1 MKNLTVVDVDGLSL
15 VMSDDEGTQFTVDVD
30 EATLGS
36 LRSARMKADAPRVSP
51 REIQARIRA
60 GLTAEDVAAVTGA
73 SIETVRRY
81 EGPVLAEREYMLTAA
96 LAVSTSTS
104 VENEQGEET
113 SAFGAVIRA
122 RLVGLAATNQ
132 RWVSWREEDGTWI
145 IKVQFTANEID
156 HDARWSFEPRKHS
169 LTALNSDAASLSQKA
184 DLSSGL
190 IPKLRAVDTGAQ
202 AVAPAAT
209 ATTTES
215 SDVLRDELPTIPP
228 APAVTTAA
236 VADEA
241 VPAENT
247 GSHSPTADLLEA
259 LRKRRSERENT
270 PEWLRETVRIEESVT
285 MSDDGVVTG
294 MTVNI
299 DDTIQFTEPFDLEP
313 HHDDTVEAPSANESK
328 PVNKTGRVSMPS
340 WDDIV
345 FGTRSDEDPA

>member
-73 SIETVRRY
+73 TIETVRRY
-81 EGPVLAEREYMLTAA
+81 EGPVLAEREYMLTSA
-96 LAVSTSTS
+96 LAVTTSTS

-122 RLVGLAATNQ
+122 RLVGIAATNQ

-145 IKVQFTANEID
+145 IKVEFTANEID

-190 IPKLRAVDTGAQ
+190 IPKLRAVDTGTQ
-202 AVAPAAT
+202 AATMAAAAT
-209 ATTTES
+209 ATSTS
-215 SDVLRDELPTIPP
+215 SADVEHVDVPTISP
-228 APAVTTAA
+228 APAVAA

-241 VPAENT
+241 VSDDNT

-259 LRKRRSERENT
+259 LRKRRSEREST

-285 MSDDGVVTG
+285 MNDEGVVTG

-313 HHDDTVEAPSANESK
+313 HHDGTVEAPSVNESK

>member
-15 VMSDDEGTQFTVDVD
+15 VMSDDEGTQFTVDID

-73 SIETVRRY
+73 TIETVRRY
-81 EGPVLAEREYMLTAA
+81 EGPVLAEREYMLTSA

-122 RLVGLAATNQ
+122 RLVGIAATNQ

-145 IKVQFTANEID
+145 VKVEFTANEIE

-202 AVAPAAT
+202 AAAVS
-209 ATTTES
+209 ATDAAE
-215 SDVLRDELPTIPP
+215 VFHDELPTISP
-228 APAVTTAA
+228 APPVLAA
-236 VADEA
+236 TDEL
-241 VPAENT
+241 VSEDNT

-313 HHDDTVEAPSANESK
+313 HLDETAEAPIANESK

>member
-15 VMSDDEGTQFTVDVD
+15 VVSDDDGNQATVEID
-30 EATLGS
+30 EATLGA
-36 LRSARMKADAPRVSP
+36 LRSARMKVDAPRVSP

-81 EGPVLAEREYMLTAA
+81 EGPVLAEREYMLTSA
-96 LAVSTSTS
+96 LAVATSTS

-122 RLVGLAATNQ
+122 RLAGLAATTQ
-132 RWVSWREEDGTWI
+132 RWVSWREDDGTWI
-145 IKVQFTANEID
+145 IKVEFTANEIE
-156 HDARWSFEPRKHS
+156 HDARWSYEPRKQS

-202 AVAPAAT
+202 AT
-209 ATTTES
+209 ATSSPASSES
-215 SDVLRDELPTIPP
+215 AETELPTISP
-228 APAVTTAA
+228 APNAEEVS
-236 VADEA
+236 DEPI
-241 VPAENT
+241 PASNT

-259 LRKRRSERENT
+259 LRKRRSERDNT
-270 PEWLRETVRIEESVT
+270 PEWLRETVRIEESVS
-285 MSDDGVVTG
+285 MSDNGVVTG

-299 DDTIQFTEPFDLEP
+299 EDTIQFTEPFDLEP
-313 HHDDTVEAPSANESK
+313 HHDETTEVPAANDSK
-328 PVNKTGRVSMPS
+328 PVNKTGRVAMPS

>member
-15 VMSDDEGTQFTVDVD
+15 VVSDDEGSQYTVSID
-30 EATLGS
+30 EATLGA

-60 GLTAEDVAAVTGA
+60 GLSAEEVAAVTGA
-73 SIETVRRY
+73 SVETVQRY
-81 EGPVLAEREYMLTAA
+81 EGPVLAEREYMLTSA
-96 LAVSTSTS
+96 LAVATSTS

-113 SAFGAVIRA
+113 TAFGAVIRA
-122 RLVGLAATNQ
+122 RLAGLAATNQ

-145 IKVQFTANEID
+145 IKVEFSAHDIE

-190 IPKLRAVDTGAQ
+190 IPKLRAVDTGVQ
-202 AVAPAAT
+202 AT
-209 ATTTES
+209 APSAPDSGEAAQ
-215 SDVLRDELPTIPP
+215 PTISALPESP
-228 APAVTTAA
+228 
-236 VADEA
+236 DR
-241 VPAENT
+241 PAEEPISSQNT

-285 MSDDGVVTG
+285 MSEEGVVSG
-294 MTVNI
+294 MTLNI
-299 DDTIQFTEPFDLEP
+299 EDTIAFTEPFDLEP
-313 HHDDTVEAPSANESK
+313 HSDDTTENDSGNDSK
-328 PVNKTGRVSMPS
+328 PVSKTGRVSMPS